1 MPTSGTDKSRRA
13 DQAAEPTGDFAAHNT
28 ASDAPAAAQP
38 DPLLSLLRPP
48 QAAGELGR
56 LAHFAVTRLL
66 GRGGMGA
73 VFAADDLLVRRQ
85 VALKVMR
92 PEFTS
97 HPEARERFLREAQTA
112 GGLEHD
118 HVIPVYQVAED
129 NGVWFIAMPL
139 LKGEALDERLKR
151 EGRLPI
157 PAVLKLGR
165 ETAEGLAAA
174 HAQGLVHRDVKPG
187 NLWLEGTGEAGGAG
201 FRRVKILD
209 FGLARAVQDDQHL
222 TAAGGVLGTP
232 AYMAPEQASGAEVD
246 HRTDLF
252 SLGVVLYRCC
262 AGELPFQGPNTM
274 ATLLSL
280 ATKEAVPVGE
290 KNPAVPA
297 ALADLIMR
305 LLAKAPGDRP
315 QSAEDVAEALRRIEQ
330 EHAVVTAQ
338 AAQAPAPRRRRVSA
352 LTLCV
357 AALVVLGL
365 AAVAAVI
372 VVKVRTPDGKE
383 TQVTAP
389 TGSQVNVDAK
399 GNVTVALPADAPLVL
414 APADG
419 ANKPADPPEL
429 EFRLKEGTSEIQALV
444 ITPDGKTAVAGYME
458 GCLRVWDLETRQV
471 VRSYVASSGVKALA
485 LHPDGKTV
493 AAMCN
498 DGSLFTWDIQK
509 GEVIRQ
515 FTGYPV
521 HAWGVTFAKKGELI
535 VTPDRDT
542 QAVVCWDAKTGE
554 HRVLARFPDEKHPL
568 DSIAASPDGEQV
580 AVTTEGGPARLLN
593 PSSGEVVWTS
603 RWFGQAT
610 PVFLHDR
617 KTVAVGRG
625 PASTIWAWDPAARYP
640 SRVFCGEAAVS
651 TCGLAV
657 SPDGRF
663 LAAAGGGCGKVDLWV
678 QDRMVRFREWS
689 GLAAGDA
696 LRVAFTPDGRRLLS
710 AHQGVS
716 AN

>member
-201 FRRVKILD
+201 FRRIKILD
-209 FGLARAVQDDQHL
+209 FGLARAVQNDQHL

-232 AYMAPEQASGAEVD
+232 AYMAPEQAAGAEVD

-262 AGELPFQGPNTM
+262 AGELPFHGPNTM
-274 ATLLSL
+274 ATLSAL
-280 ATKEAVPVGE
+280 ATKDAVPVGE

-305 LLAKAPGDRP
+305 LLAKAPVDRP
-315 QSAEDVAEALRRIEQ
+315 QSAAKVAEALRRIEQ
-330 EHAVVTAQ
+330 EHATVTAPT
-338 AAQAPAPRRRRVSA
+338 APPAPRRRRVSA

-357 AALVVLGL
+357 AALLVLGL
-365 AAVAAVI
+365 AAVAAVV

-383 TQVTAP
+383 TEVTAP
-389 TGSQVNVDAK
+389 TGSQVAVDPK
-399 GNVTVALPADAPLVL
+399 GGVTVTLPADAPAV
-414 APADG
+414 PAEITNSIDMKLKLI
-419 ANKPADPPEL
+419 KP
-429 EFRLKEGTSEIQALV
+429 
-444 ITPDGKTAVAGYME
+444 GKFLM
-458 GCLRVWDLETRQV
+458 
-471 VRSYVASSGVKALA
+471 
-485 LHPDGKTV
+485 
-493 AAMCN
+493 
-498 DGSLFTWDIQK
+498 GSPK
-509 GEVIRQ
+509 GE
-515 FTGYPV
+515 
-521 HAWGVTFAKKGELI
+521 
-535 VTPDRDT
+535 
-542 QAVVCWDAKTGE
+542 
-554 HRVLARFPDEKHPL
+554 
-568 DSIAASPDGEQV
+568 
-580 AVTTEGGPARLLN
+580 
-593 PSSGEVVWTS
+593 
-603 RWFGQAT
+603 
-610 PVFLHDR
+610 
-617 KTVAVGRG
+617 
-625 PASTIWAWDPAARYP
+625 
-640 SRVFCGEAAVS
+640 
-651 TCGLAV
+651 
-657 SPDGRF
+657 DGRF
-663 LAAAGGGCGKVDLWV
+663 DIEGPQHEVEITKPFYLGVYPVTRRQFAQFVKYDGYKTEAEKANSDYTWSDPPFTSFNQTDNDPVVDVSWNDATAFCAWLSKKEWKTYELPTEAEWEYACRAGTTTAFSFADPKDIGDYAWYSGNSGSHTHPVGEKKANPWGLYDMHGNVWQWCDDGYGKYQEGPVKDPIGRDIGHSHVMRGGSWTGAPRLCRSDHRNVCGPGGSGGDIG
-678 QDRMVRFREWS
+678 FRVV
-689 GLAAGDA
+689 
-696 LRVAFTPDGRRLLS
+696 LRPPARTP
-710 AHQGVS
+710 
-716 AN
+716 